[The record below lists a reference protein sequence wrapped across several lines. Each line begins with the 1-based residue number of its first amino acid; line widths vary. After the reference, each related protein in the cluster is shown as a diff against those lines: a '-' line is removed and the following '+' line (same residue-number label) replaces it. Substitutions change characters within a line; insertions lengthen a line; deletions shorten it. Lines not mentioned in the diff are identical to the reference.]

1 MNYTFSGFSKAG
13 NAVVRG
19 AIAAAQDMGH
29 TYVGTEHLLLA
40 LARDDTGE
48 AAAFLLERQVYG
60 YQVGR
65 LLREQVGCGRRTRL
79 SPRDFTP
86 ALSKCVDCAVIE
98 AKAVS
103 DGKVEPVHLLAA
115 LLEAPATAGR
125 ILVQLGVEP
134 AAAAKECGRRMGK
147 FPLFQQTPRPV
158 TSPRGAARAAEK
170 YGKDL
175 TSLAEQDKLDPV
187 LGRDSELLRMEQILV
202 RRRKNNPCLVGEPGV
217 GKTAVVE
224 GLARRIAAGQ
234 VPPQLRGKR
243 ILSLD
248 ITSLVAG
255 TKYRG
260 DFEERFKNVLL
271 DVQRAGDVILFID
284 EVHAIVGAGAAEGGI
299 DACGILKPLLARGDI
314 QLIGATTR
322 VEYRRHIEKDAAL
335 ARRFGAVEVEEPG
348 QETAVEILQGLA
360 PRYAAHHGVE
370 IAPEAVR
377 AAVTLSARY
386 LPERFLPDKALDL
399 LDEACSAVRIEAAER
414 PGGPEKP
421 AVTAA
426 HIAAVVSRQSGVP
439 AEKLTAAQ
447 TATLAA
453 MEQTLSGR
461 VVGQPDA
468 VRAVAG
474 ALQRARLGL
483 ASTAR
488 PMGAFLFLGP
498 TGVGKTALARAL
510 ADCCFG
516 SEKALLRFD
525 MSEYMEKHTV
535 ARLLGAPP
543 GYVGYGEGG
552 QLTEAV
558 RRRPYSVVLLDE
570 IEKAHPDVANILLQI
585 MEDGALTDSE
595 GRRVDFTHTLVILTS
610 NLGAKHPARPC
621 RSPAPRSRA
630 SAWRTRPPPRGCWC
644 GRHTSRPPARAACAG
659 PSRGGW
665 SSASPSSFWAAWR
678 TARRRIFCWTRRR
691 TFCRWH
697 GGAALLQTQRRAA
710 CGAEGKRTRP
720 NKTRRPRPR
729 TRYRRAI
736 CEMRQM
742 REWKS
747 GRPKAFRFWLYF
759 TPGLSVLTQEAIARK
774 QKFLRMASS
783 GTLAG
788 QNHGPP
794 LGVLA

>member
-399 LDEACSAVRIEAAER
+399 RTKDRARKLISKINDALKRIEDGTYGYCEETGEPIGVER
-414 PGGPEKP
+414 LEARP
-421 AVTAA
+421 V
-426 HIAAVVSRQSGVP
+426 
-439 AEKLTAAQ
+439 
-447 TATLAA
+447 ATLSIEAQ
-453 MEQTLSGR
+453 ER
-461 VVGQPDA
+461 HE
-468 VRAVAG
+468 R
-474 ALQRARLGL
+474 
-483 ASTAR
+483 
-488 PMGAFLFLGP
+488 
-498 TGVGKTALARAL
+498 
-510 ADCCFG
+510 
-516 SEKALLRFD
+516 
-525 MSEYMEKHTV
+525 MEKT
-535 ARLLGAPP
+535 
-543 GYVGYGEGG
+543 
-552 QLTEAV
+552 
-558 RRRPYSVVLLDE
+558 YS
-570 IEKAHPDVANILLQI
+570 
-585 MEDGALTDSE
+585 ED
-595 GRRVDFTHTLVILTS
+595 
-610 NLGAKHPARPC
+610 
-621 RSPAPRSRA
+621 
-630 SAWRTRPPPRGCWC
+630 
-644 GRHTSRPPARAACAG
+644 
-659 PSRGGW
+659 
-665 SSASPSSFWAAWR
+665 
-678 TARRRIFCWTRRR
+678 
-691 TFCRWH
+691 
-697 GGAALLQTQRRAA
+697 
-710 CGAEGKRTRP
+710 
-720 NKTRRPRPR
+720 
-729 TRYRRAI
+729 
-736 CEMRQM
+736 
-742 REWKS
+742 
-747 GRPKAFRFWLYF
+747 
-759 TPGLSVLTQEAIARK
+759 
-774 QKFLRMASS
+774 
-783 GTLAG
+783 
-788 QNHGPP
+788 
-794 LGVLA
+794 

>member
-40 LARDDTGE
+40 LVRDDTGE

-535 ARLLGAPP
+535 ARLLGARAE
-543 GYVGYGEGG
+543 VMRE
-552 QLTEAV
+552 V
-558 RRRPYSVVLLDE
+558 REHFSPELLGRLDE
-570 IEKAHPDVANILLQI
+570 VLVFGPLAQEDLVAIGETLLR
-585 MEDGALTDSE
+585 ELE
-595 GRRVDFTHTLVILTS
+595 
-610 NLGAKHPARPC
+610 
-621 RSPAPRSRA
+621 
-630 SAWRTRPPPRGCWC
+630 
-644 GRHTSRPPARAACAG
+644 ARAAQQGIRLAHT
-659 PSRGGW
+659 PAAARLLVRE
-665 SSASPSSFWAAWR
+665 AYEPSSG
-678 TARRRIFCWTRRR
+678 ARS
-691 TFCRWH
+691 
-697 GGAALLQTQRRAA
+697 L
-710 CGAEGKRTRP
+710 
-720 NKTRRPRPR
+720 
-729 TRYRRAI
+729 RRAI
-736 CEMRQM
+736 TRRVEQCLAQQLLGGVENGAAADFLLDAPQDV
-742 REWKS
+742 
-747 GRPKAFRFWLYF
+747 
-759 TPGLSVLTQEAIARK
+759 LSLARRCGTAANAAQGGARGGGEADAPE
-774 QKFLRMASS
+774 
-783 GTLAG
+783 
-788 QNHGPP
+788 QNAAAPAP
-794 LGVLA
+794 DTVQACNL